1 MPELFW
7 KKNCLAMEQN
17 SGTPTQRVA
26 EAIWEVHFA
35 DQGGSWPDASDDQ
48 KANYLRMAQAA
59 IDALGDRWG
68 EGYRAGVIEGVCR
81 AESHLSDLRRSV
93 QMGIPFERGL
103 PDVEGER

>member
-26 EAIWEVHFA
+26 EAIWEVHFD

-48 KANYLRMAQAA
+48 KDNYLRMAQAA
-59 IDALGDRWG
+59 IDALELSEERRREEVDTGRWG
-68 EGYRAGVIEGVCR
+68 TEMRLVGPWREA
-81 AESHLSDLRRSV
+81 D
-93 QMGIPFERGL
+93 RG
-103 PDVEGER
+103 